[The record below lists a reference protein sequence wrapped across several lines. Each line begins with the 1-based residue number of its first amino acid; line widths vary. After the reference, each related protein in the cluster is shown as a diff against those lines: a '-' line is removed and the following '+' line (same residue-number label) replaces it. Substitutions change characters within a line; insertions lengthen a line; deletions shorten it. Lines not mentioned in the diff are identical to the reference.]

1 LKSLFKTSTSL
12 KGCTNVTW
20 GTAPLP
26 SGKAQN
32 LMIFHSPIRQL
43 ADWDYWNP
51 QRKDGRAFTP

>member
-32 LMIFHSPIRQL
+32 LMIFHSPNL
-43 ADWDYWNP
+43 
-51 QRKDGRAFTP
+51 